1 MAMLHGIVPLGDV
14 LRLSPITVAHLNHGL
29 RGDAGKSDAELV
41 QVTCKSLN
49 VPVIISECDA
59 GQLELASR
67 GSMEEAARLARYKFL
82 QSTAEEQGIS
92 LIATAHYAADQAETV
107 LHNILRGTGLR
118 GLRGIPERR
127 RLNESVEL
135 IRPMLHIADSVIE
148 EFVQHHSIQ
157 FATDASNVDTRF
169 TRNRI
174 RHSLL
179 PQLQKDFNAQV
190 PEALIGLAAQTH
202 ELLESLDMIAE
213 AMLTEAVL
221 EQTPEHCRLDVS
233 QLRQHPESIVRH
245 ALTLLWQQQNWPR
258 RNMSRD
264 HWSRLTAILFGASP
278 TPSMDLPGGV
288 RVELRRNLLA
298 FEYRGNPATYN
309 SRDVE

>member
-1 MAMLHGIVPLGDV
+1 
-14 LRLSPITVAHLNHGL
+14 LNG
-29 RGDAGKSDAELV
+29 
-41 QVTCKSLN
+41 
-49 VPVIISECDA
+49 
-59 GQLELASR
+59 
-67 GSMEEAARLARYKFL
+67 
-82 QSTAEEQGIS
+82 
-92 LIATAHYAADQAETV
+92 
-107 LHNILRGTGLR
+107 
-118 GLRGIPERR
+118 
-127 RLNESVEL
+127 SVEL
-135 IRPMLHIADSVIE
+135 IRPMLNIADTAIA

-179 PQLQKDFNAQV
+179 PQLQRDYNTQV
-190 PEALIGLAAQTH
+190 PEALIGLAAQTQD
-202 ELLESLDMIAE
+202 LLESLDVIAE
-213 AMLTEAVL
+213 ALLTAAIL
-221 EQTPEHCRLDVS
+221 EQTQEFCRLDVI

-298 FEYRGNPATYN
+298 FEYRGNPAN
-309 SRDVE
+309 